1 MKAGEVLD
9 KYQELKKEQNVLK
22 FQLSR
27 FKGIS
32 EDDIIESMTFS
43 HADGERVQ
51 TSGVSDKTGKI
62 AVNYKKIAEKENQEW
77 LSYLIAR
84 LEYVE
89 TEIDFFEFT
98 LKRLSNGMGEIMWD
112 MIIESMSWGEVE
124 EKYHISH
131 ATLGR
136 YRKSAI
142 RELDTIYEMRDRQT
156 ELYMLG

>member
-9 KYQELKKEQNVLK
+9 KYQELKKEQTVLK

-62 AVNYKKIAEKENQEW
+62 AVNYKKIA
-77 LSYLIAR
+77 
-84 LEYVE
+84 
-89 TEIDFFEFT
+89 
-98 LKRLSNGMGEIMWD
+98 
-112 MIIESMSWGEVE
+112 
-124 EKYHISH
+124 
-131 ATLGR
+131 
-136 YRKSAI
+136 
-142 RELDTIYEMRDRQT
+142 DR
-156 ELYMLG
+156 

>member
-1 MKAGEVLD
+1 MRAGEVLD
-9 KYQELKKEQNVLK
+9 KYQDLKKEHTVLK

-27 FKGIS
+27 FKGITP
-32 EDDIIESMTFS
+32 DDIIESMTFS

-62 AVNYKKIAEKENQEW
+62 AVNYKKIADRENEEW
-77 LSYLIAR
+77 LSYLISR

-89 TEIDFFEFT
+89 TEIEFFEYT
-98 LKRLSNGMGEIMWD
+98 LKGLSNGVGEIMWD
-112 MIIESMSWGEVE
+112 MIVECMRWNDIE

-142 RELDTIYEMRDRQT
+142 KELDTIYELRDKQT
-156 ELYMLG
+156 EIYMLG